1 MDEAARYCLGCMEDS
16 TGAPLCPLCGYVP
29 GTVPES
35 ILHLTPGVV
44 LKHRYL
50 VGRVLGDGGFGIT
63 YLGRDLVLDSKVAI
77 KEYFPSGVAVRTR
90 GEPHVFPASA
100 SFRQDFQWGM
110 ERFLDE
116 ARLVRKFKDHPNVVR
131 VEDFFPENDTAYMI
145 LEFLDGIT
153 LEKYLEQHGGK
164 IDWQSAVNCLVWVMD
179 ALREVHSAGVLH
191 RDISPDNIFLV
202 RSGHVKV
209 IDFGAARQAMGQ
221 KSVNLSVILKHGYAP
236 FEQYESK
243 GQQGPWTDVYAAS
256 ATLYRAITGQMPPAA
271 PDRFSKDT
279 LVRPSALGIA
289 IPAEKEEVLW
299 KGLALRVEDRYQD
312 MLSIENALLGRG
324 EHPPPPG
331 RDLRPGPR
339 PDPIP
344 VPPPPLPPLRWIVG
358 GVIALLAIV
367 VAYFSF
373 AAPSKPP
380 LVNAF
385 RAEPPSIVRGDAL
398 TLSWDVVGT
407 DSVEIEGL
415 GKQPP
420 VGKLSVS
427 PKDNATYTLVV
438 KPKRGPELRKQVQV
452 AVASPA
458 SARILRFEAAPAAVN
473 AGEAA
478 QLSWQVE
485 NGRAVKLDGVFVQST
500 GTKEFRELA
509 TRGFT
514 LEATGPDGVR
524 QAAQATISVKT
535 AETGPVI
542 KIPPVPGPVAS
553 PPRVVSFVARPG
565 TIQSGQ
571 TATLHWSVVNASNVS
586 IAPELGPVALSGDTR
601 VQPQRT
607 TRYTI
612 TATDAQGRDTSA
624 STSVQVQA
632 TDDPIP
638 NPYPGPVTRGL
649 AWPMAHDHEGI
660 QAFNPYD
667 KARQWNH
674 CEGTLK
680 LVGQILRY
688 DTRFPGDSF
697 AVALS
702 EIEELKMN
710 RMPIHGMKA
719 FHVKLRSGRKF
730 NFVSAESAD
739 QVISAIQRTRH

>member
-1 MDEAARYCLGCMEDS
+1 MDEATRYCLGCMENS
-16 TGAPLCPLCGYVP
+16 AGAPLCPHCGYVA

-44 LKHRYL
+44 LKQRYL

-164 IDWQSAVNCLVWVMD
+164 IDWQSAVNCLGWVMD

-279 LVRPSALGIA
+279 LVRPSALGVA
-289 IPAEKEEVLW
+289 IPADKEEVLL

-324 EHPPPPG
+324 GHPPPPG
-331 RDLRPGPR
+331 LAPQPASLRP
-339 PDPIP
+339 
-344 VPPPPLPPLRWIVG
+344 PPAPPLAWIAGGLIALVG
-358 GVIALLAIV
+358 IVIA
-367 VAYFSF
+367 YYSFS
-373 AAPSKPP
+373 APSKAPI
-380 LVNAF
+380 VNAF
-385 RAEPPSIVRGDAL
+385 RAEPPSIVRGAAL
-398 TLSWDVVGT
+398 TLFWDVTGA

-427 PKDNATYTLVV
+427 PKDNATYTLVA

-452 AVASPA
+452 AVGTPA
-458 SARILRFEAAPAAVN
+458 SARILRFEAAPATVN

-478 QLSWQVE
+478 VLSWQVE
-485 NGRAVKLDGVFVQST
+485 NGRDVKLDGVSVQTT
-500 GTKEFRELA
+500 GNKEFRELA
-509 TRGFT
+509 TRAFT
-514 LEATGPDGVR
+514 LEATGLDGVR
-524 QAAQATISVKT
+524 QSAQATIGVKPLD
-535 AETGPVI
+535 AELIKKVDNK
-542 KIPPVPGPVAS
+542 KIPPGPDPVAP
-553 PPRVVSFVARPG
+553 PPRVVSFVAMPG
-565 TIQSGQ
+565 TLQAGQ
-571 TATLHWSVVNASNVS
+571 TATLHWSVANAARVS
-586 IAPELGPVALSGDTR
+586 IAPDLGPVALTGDTR

-607 TRYTI
+607 TRYTL
-612 TATDAQGRDTSA
+612 TATGAQGRETSA
-624 STSVQVQA
+624 STTVHVQA
-632 TDDPIP
+632 EDTPTPIP
-638 NPYPGPVTRGL
+638 TPGPVPRGL
-649 AWPMAHDHEGI
+649 AWPMAHDHEGL

-667 KARQWNH
+667 RNWNH
-674 CEGTLK
+674 CEGTLR
-680 LVGQILRY
+680 LNGQTLRF

-697 AVALS
+697 VVPLS
-702 EIEELKMN
+702 EIEEMKMN
-710 RMPIHGMKA
+710 RMPIRGMKA
-719 FHVKLRSGRKF
+719 FHIKLRSGRKF
-730 NFVSAESAD
+730 NFVSEQSAD
-739 QVISAIQRTRH
+739 QVIDTIQRARR

>member
-16 TGAPLCPLCGYVP
+16 DGAPLCPRCGYVS

-35 ILHLTPGVV
+35 VLHLAPGVI
-44 LKHRYL
+44 LKQRYL

-164 IDWQSAVNCLVWVMD
+164 IEWQSAVNCLVWVMD

-279 LVRPSALGIA
+279 LVKPSALGID
-289 IPAEKEEVLW
+289 IPADKEAVLC

-324 EHPPPPG
+324 AHPPPPG
-331 RDLRPGPR
+331 PAPAPKLLPV
-339 PDPIP
+339 P
-344 VPPPPLPPLRWIVG
+344 VPPPPAPPLAWIAGGLIAFVG
-358 GVIALLAIV
+358 III
-367 VAYFSF
+367 AYFSF
-373 AAPSKPP
+373 MAPSKPP
-380 LVNAF
+380 SVIAF
-385 RAEPPSIVRGDAL
+385 RAEPPSVVRGAAL
-398 TLSWDVVGT
+398 TLSWEVTGS

-427 PKDNATYTLVV
+427 PKDNATYTLVA
-438 KPKRGPELRKQVQV
+438 KPKRGAESRKQVQV
-452 AVASPA
+452 SVTAPE
-458 SARILRFEAAPAAVN
+458 SARILRFEAAPATVN

-478 QLSWQVE
+478 TLSWQVE
-485 NGRAVKLDGVFVQST
+485 NGRDVKLDGVSVQAS
-500 GTKEFRELA
+500 GNKEFRELA
-509 TRGFT
+509 TRSFT
-514 LEATGPDGVR
+514 LEATGPDGAR
-524 QAAQATISVKT
+524 QSAQATLGVKT
-535 AETGPVI
+535 PDARPIDKVDKKT
-542 KIPPVPGPVAS
+542 IPPVAS
-553 PPRVVSFVARPG
+553 PPRVVSFAATPG
-565 TIQSGQ
+565 ILQPGQ
-571 TATLHWSVVNASNVS
+571 PATLHWSVINAAKVA
-586 IAPELGPVALSGDTR
+586 IAPEPGPVASSGDTR

-612 TATDAQGRDTSA
+612 TATDLQGHETSA
-624 STSVQVQA
+624 STTVQVQA
-632 TDDPIP
+632 ADTPIP
-638 NPYPGPVTRGL
+638 GPIPGPVPRGL
-649 AWPMAHDHEGI
+649 AWPIAHDHEGL

-667 KARQWNH
+667 KSWNH
-674 CEGTLK
+674 CEGTLR
-680 LVGQILRY
+680 LNGQTLRFE
-688 DTRFPGDSF
+688 TRFPGDSF
-697 AVALS
+697 ATALS
-702 EIEELKMN
+702 EIEEIKMN
-710 RMPIHGMKA
+710 RISIRGMKA
-719 FHVKLRSGRKF
+719 FHIKLRSGRKF
-730 NFVSAESAD
+730 NFVSAQSAD
-739 QVISAIQRTRH
+739 QVIDAIQRARR